1 MIYVGFC
8 EGCKR
13 VTDFNPIVGSKHDIQ
28 CCICGEIHTES
39 EGLHLDEPIEKEA
52 KDTTGGAKFDQGKV
66 RPSLILHGFPRA
78 IEAVAEVGMYGLT
91 LHEEGSWKDVPN
103 GLQRY
108 REALQRHLL
117 KHATED
123 RDKGSG
129 LLHEAHQCWNN
140 LAVLEL
146 RLIEMEKATK
156 PEGSQTP

>member
-1 MIYVGFC
+1 MS
-8 EGCKR
+8 EK
-13 VTDFNPIVGSKHDIQ
+13 SKASH
-28 CCICGEIHTES
+28 
-39 EGLHLDEPIEKEA
+39 
-52 KDTTGGAKFDQGKV
+52 GAKFDQGKV

-108 REALQRHLL
+108 RDALQRHLL
-117 KHATED
+117 KHTTED
-123 RDKGSG
+123 RDKESG

-146 RLIEMEKATK
+146 RLIDMEKASEK
-156 PEGSQTP
+156 

>member
-1 MIYVGFC
+1 MSEEASKTGPNGF
-8 EGCKR
+8 
-13 VTDFNPIVGSKHDIQ
+13 P
-28 CCICGEIHTES
+28 EI
-39 EGLHLDEPIEKEA
+39 EGLHWVGNKCYDEHGMLFGEARSIEIDKGA
-52 KDTTGGAKFDQGKV
+52 KDTAGGAKFDQGKV

-108 REALQRHLL
+108 RDALQRHLL
-117 KHATED
+117 MHATED

-129 LLHEAHQCWNN
+129 LWHEAHLAWNA

-146 RLIEMEKATK
+146 RMLELEA
-156 PEGSQTP
+156 SA

>member
-1 MIYVGFC
+1 MKCDLCDSEAVVFLSRGERGVLVPVKLC
-8 EGCKR
+8 
-13 VTDFNPIVGSKHDIQ
+13 NKHAS
-28 CCICGEIHTES
+28 T
-39 EGLHLDEPIEKEA
+39 PA
-52 KDTTGGAKFDQGKV
+52 GGAKFDQGKV

-146 RLIEMEKATK
+146 RLIEMEKAT
-156 PEGSQTP
+156 E

>member
-1 MIYVGFC
+1 MKCPEC
-8 EGCKR
+8 EGESINS
-13 VTDFNPIVGSKHDIQ
+13 TGSNTHWGCAD
-28 CCICGEIHTES
+28 CF
-39 EGLHLDEPIEKEA
+39 HLWP
-52 KDTTGGAKFDQGKV
+52 KDQPPGGAKFDHGKI

-146 RLIEMEKATK
+146 RLIEMEKATETK
-156 PEGSQTP
+156 GFQTP